1 MNVEAPNFENKMKE
15 YASLLQDNK
24 ILSRIGETDF
34 VAKKIAYHAICRT
47 RYQTGADQVKKSKV
61 MQIRKI
67 SNWYRLRSIH
77 EEAFQSICHLMQE
90 EIIERN
96 EVFLMNDLND
106 QYIAIF

>member
-1 MNVEAPNFENKMKE
+1 MQSAEQDIR
-15 YASLLQDNK
+15 LQK
-24 ILSRIGETDF
+24 
-34 VAKKIAYHAICRT
+34 
-47 RYQTGADQVKKSKV
+47 ADQVKKSKV

-67 SNWYRLRSIH
+67 SYWHRLKSIH

-106 QYIAIF
+106 QYSAIF

>member
-47 RYQTGADQVKKSKV
+47 RYQTRADQVKKSKV

-77 EEAFQSICHLMQE
+77 EKAFQSICHLMQE

-106 QYIAIF
+106 QYNAIF